1 MPRVRCTY
9 LDCIYLDDDIC
20 TASFITIDPDSG
32 CETYE
37 TVAPS
42 HSDEDWE
49 EGDELEN
56 WDSFEE
62 DVESDENLWYGE
74 DDY

>member
-1 MPRVRCTY
+1 MPRVRCLY
-9 LDCIYLDDDIC
+9 LGCIYLEEDIC
-20 TASFITIDPDSG
+20 TASFVTIDPDSG

-42 HSDEDWE
+42 HNDEDW
-49 EGDELEN
+49 DESDDVDN

-62 DVESDENLWYGE
+62 ESESDESGWFGNSNY
-74 DDY
+74 